1 MTTTSFTPHALDV
14 EFVKTLS
21 DNSITLQNGEKVDF
35 STFSDLLL
43 ALFID
48 DEIRYDVN
56 YKTRSNPFT
65 IALNRVNNNRQNG
78 KYAELSPYD
87 ALEAMK
93 QDFRNYVSSISREK
107 ATKRYIWALIKPNK
121 LIASMD
127 EEHVRFAFYNND
139 FENDYNSM
147 VNILRQDLTFDGKK
161 INKFTQLHVE
171 YMLRQL
177 FDNYAYGEPQII
189 EL

>member
-1 MTTTSFTPHALDV
+1 MTTTSFTPHALDI

-78 KYAELSPYD
+78 KYSELSPYD
-87 ALEAMK
+87 ALEAMER
-93 QDFRNYVSSISREK
+93 DFRNYVSSISREK
-107 ATKRYIWALIKPNK
+107 ATKRYIWALIKSNK
-121 LIASMD
+121 LIANMD
-127 EEHVRFAFYNND
+127 EEHVRFAFYNNS

-147 VNILRQDLTFDGKK
+147 VNVLRQDLTFDGKK

-177 FDNYAYGEPQII
+177 FGNYVYGEPQII

>member
-14 EFVKTLS
+14 EFVKTLNE
-21 DNSITLQNGEKVDF
+21 NSITLQNGEKVDF

-56 YKTRSNPFT
+56 YRTRSNPFT

-87 ALEAMK
+87 ALEAME
-93 QDFRNYVSSISREK
+93 QDFRHYTNISYEQ
-107 ATKRYIWALIKPNK
+107 AIKRHIWALIKPNK

-127 EEHVRFAFYNND
+127 EEHVRFAFYNNS
-139 FENDYNSM
+139 FVNDYNSM
-147 VNILRQDLTFDGKK
+147 VNVLKQDLTFDGKK
-161 INKFTQLHVE
+161 INKFTQLRVE

-177 FDNYAYGEPQII
+177 FGNYAYGEPQII

>member
-21 DNSITLQNGEKVDF
+21 DNSITLQNGGKVDF

-93 QDFRNYVSSISREK
+93 QDFRHYTNISHEQ
-107 ATKRYIWALIKPNK
+107 AIKRHIWALIKPNK

-127 EEHVRFAFYNND
+127 EEHVRFAFYNNS
-139 FENDYNSM
+139 FANDYNSM
-147 VNILRQDLTFDGKK
+147 VNALRQDLTFDGKK

-177 FDNYAYGEPQII
+177 FGNYAYGEPQII